1 MKQSTNNVLLI
12 RPANF
17 GFNEKTAA
25 SNRFQKQEEFDAQE
39 VLAEFDAFAERLKEH
54 GVNVF
59 VFNDTPVPVKSDA
72 VFPNNWIS
80 FHTDG
85 TVILYPMS
93 DGRQDE
99 RRRDIVEKLREN
111 FHIERI
117 LDFSEYEKEGKF
129 LEGTGSIVSDHEN
142 KINYACLSPRTDKE
156 LFEKVSQILGYKPV
170 SFRAVDQGGE
180 EIYHTNV
187 MMCIGHAFS
196 VICLDSIKDEKER
209 RVVIESLRHSGKEV
223 VDISFEQL
231 NSFAGNMLAVS
242 TNQNKTL
249 LLMSEQA
256 SRSLAVEQK
265 STLAKYCELLPLP
278 IPTIETI
285 GGGSVRC
292 MIAEIFLPEI

>member
-99 RRRDIVEKLREN
+99 RRRDIVEKL
-111 FHIERI
+111 
-117 LDFSEYEKEGKF
+117 
-129 LEGTGSIVSDHEN
+129 
-142 KINYACLSPRTDKE
+142 
-156 LFEKVSQILGYKPV
+156 
-170 SFRAVDQGGE
+170 
-180 EIYHTNV
+180 
-187 MMCIGHAFS
+187 
-196 VICLDSIKDEKER
+196 
-209 RVVIESLRHSGKEV
+209 
-223 VDISFEQL
+223 
-231 NSFAGNMLAVS
+231 
-242 TNQNKTL
+242 
-249 LLMSEQA
+249 
-256 SRSLAVEQK
+256 
-265 STLAKYCELLPLP
+265 
-278 IPTIETI
+278 
-285 GGGSVRC
+285 
-292 MIAEIFLPEI
+292 